1 MSYLIGDTLMK
12 VLLIKDVKA
21 LGKAG
26 EIKEVK
32 DGYGQNF
39 LVAKGMAKVATPDVV
54 EKWRVDKENAQK
66 ELEEELTRL
75 NAEKITLE
83 ATEVTIQKPIA
94 PVGIKGSVGN
104 VDIAKAIL
112 DTLNIEIDK
121 KSINLK
127 KAIKSTGLH
136 EVDAKLGHGIHATL
150 KIKVEGV

>member
-1 MSYLIGDTLMK
+1 MK

-39 LVAKGMAKVATPDVV
+39 LIGKGLAKLATPDVV
-54 EKWRVDKENAQK
+54 ENWKVEQEEIARNLRD
-66 ELEEELTRL
+66 ELARL
-75 NAEKITLE
+75 EAEKITLE
-83 ATEVTIQKPIA
+83 AATIKVEKPLA

-104 VDIAKAIL
+104 ADISQAIEKQY
-112 DTLNIEIDK
+112 NIELDK
-121 KSINLK
+121 KQINLK
-127 KAIKSTGLH
+127 KAIKSTGVH

-150 KIKVEGV
+150 KVEVVGV

>member
-1 MSYLIGDTLMK
+1 MK

-39 LVAKGMAKVATPDVV
+39 LIGKGLAKLATPDVV
-54 EKWRVDKENAQK
+54 ENWKAEQEEMARNLRD
-66 ELEEELTRL
+66 ELARL
-75 NAEKITLE
+75 EAEKITLE
-83 ATEVTIQKPIA
+83 AATIKVEKPLA

-104 VDIAKAIL
+104 ADISQAIEEQY
-112 DTLNIEIDK
+112 NIELDK
-121 KSINLK
+121 KHINLK
-127 KAIKSTGLH
+127 KAIKSTGTH

-150 KIKVEGV
+150 KVEVVGV